1 MVPTSAITGDGMGD
15 LISLV
20 VSHSEQHLV
29 DQLMFSKEVEAI
41 VLEVQ
46 SLCIHVMVVMVTIRS
61 RLLLV
66 WVLQ

>member
-46 SLCIHVMVVMVTIRS
+46 SLFIHVMVVMVTIRS

>member
-46 SLCIHVMVVMVTIRS
+46 
-61 RLLLV
+61 LLLYI
-66 WVLQ
+66 

>member
-46 SLCIHVMVVMVTIRS
+46 SLCIHVTVVMVTIRS